1 MTHPSGRNPLVV
13 SLGLFTTIPMPSVAE
28 IGPRMAARAMASFP
42 LVGVLVGALAG
53 AVTWG
58 ATWLGGP
65 LLGPVLGL
73 GVLALVTG
81 ALHLD
86 GLADTADG
94 LGSRKPPEVAL
105 EIMRRSD
112 IGPMGVMALLFVLLA
127 DVAALSRIAAVHPA
141 AGGVALLTAAVLGRV
156 AVVCSTTSSEKGARA
171 KGFGALFHG
180 VTTVPTALLWA
191 VAGVVLSGLLGWV
204 TLALPGSLVLGV
216 SGIASLAIGWLWRG
230 RLSRR
235 LGGMTG
241 DMFGSIIEVTQA
253 TFLVCTALGFGAGT
267 LL

>member
-1 MTHPSGRNPLVV
+1 MNRSRGPNPLVV
-13 SLGLFTTIPMPSVAE
+13 SLGLFTTIPVPSVAE
-28 IGPRMAARAMASFP
+28 VDRRMATRAMASFP
-42 LVGVLVGALAG
+42 IVGFVVGALAG

-58 ATWLGGP
+58 ATWIGGA

-73 GVLALVTG
+73 ATLALVTG

-112 IGPMGVMALLFVLLA
+112 IGPMGVIALFLVLLA

-141 AGGVALLTAAVLGRV
+141 AGGLALLTAAVLGRV
-156 AVVCSTTSSEKGARA
+156 AVVCSTTPSEKGARA
-171 KGFGALFHG
+171 GGFGALFHG
-180 VTTVPTALLWA
+180 VTSVPTAILWA
-191 VAGVVLSGLLGWV
+191 VAGVVMSGLLGWV
-204 TLALPGSLVLGV
+204 ALGMAGALVLGCAGV
-216 SGIASLAIGWLWRG
+216 AALGIVWLWRG
-230 RLSRR
+230 HLARR

-241 DMFGSIIEVTQA
+241 DTFGSIIEVTQA
-253 TFLVCTALGFGAGT
+253 VFLVCTALGLGAMA